1 MCVPV
6 LIMSVCVVIII
17 VVVVV
22 EVVVRVGPVFF
33 VCDLLKCQF

>member
-1 MCVPV
+1 MCAGVDNV
-6 LIMSVCVVIII
+6 CVCVVIII

-22 EVVVRVGPVFF
+22 EVFVRVGPVFF

>member
-17 VVVVV
+17 VVVV